1 MKKGA
6 IYLNTNE
13 GYVDENNL
21 RFIGRVGAFCP
32 MNHTDAGELVKSVV
46 KKDDT
51 VAYDSVTGAKGYL
64 WMTREDVVEQ
74 DLIDYVDT
82 NYYNKLVDKAID
94 TINNFG
100 DFEWFVSEDPYVPQN

>member
-1 MKKGA
+1 
-6 IYLNTNE
+6 
-13 GYVDENNL
+13 
-21 RFIGRVGAFCP
+21 
-32 MNHTDAGELVKSVV
+32 MNHADAGELVKSVV